1 MLLSELLLLSLSTS
15 FNRRTCEER
24 AQTLSTLHQTLSTL
38 GPTMPALLQQ
48 IHQQLTGNIVLK
60 EFGDEL
66 LLVYIDEP
74 DEHIR
79 V

>member
-1 MLLSELLLLSLSTS
+1 
-15 FNRRTCEER
+15 
-24 AQTLSTLHQTLSTL
+24 
-38 GPTMPALLQQ
+38 MPALLQQ